1 MDSRQPI
8 SFQESPDF
16 TGYNI
21 AVSSGSAVRIRA
33 PLAIERFFDASLY
46 LLIATGFLTL
56 ASTGKLDLLS
66 LVFIAGAL
74 IVRGILLVRGREFRL
89 SERYT
94 NYATLFYVLF
104 YAADFFLLS
113 GNFVY
118 ATVHLVLFI
127 MAIKM
132 FSARR
137 QRDNLYLA
145 LLAFLMVL
153 AAAVLTVSSTF
164 FFAFLLFL
172 VLTATTFLS
181 MEMKRSAESAS
192 AHAREVPEPTVL
204 SRAVLVAA
212 VILVITTAVA
222 SPVVF
227 YVLPRTGNGY
237 LSQLAQSNDV
247 LTGFGNEVQ
256 LGQIGEIK
264 QSSSIVMHVQIY
276 GDTRGSFSNLKWR
289 GIALGLFNG
298 HKWNNPLA
306 PAAIALGNSG
316 RFYLRP
322 QSGAGFGREFD
333 AKEPRSQSHTL
344 NYRVVME
351 PLGTNVF
358 FMAPFGESIAGNY
371 RSVTQDRAAS
381 VFSDAPIGIYQAQS
395 DISETDPELL
405 RRASGGVPP
414 EIELDYLQLPKLDA
428 RIAPLAARITAGK
441 TNDYDRARAIEEYLG
456 SHYGYTL
463 KLSQAPPQDPLAEF
477 LFTRKQGHCEY
488 FASAMAIMLR
498 TLRIP
503 ARVVNGFRSAQFNDL
518 TSSYIV
524 RASEAHTWVE
534 VYFPGYGWSTFD
546 PTPPDPNPA
555 SLFRS
560 SRFSLYLDALGEF
573 WREWVI
579 NYDFNRQNNLQ
590 TKMFL
595 LTRGRILD
603 WRLTVLHK
611 YHRLLGKAR
620 KTDLRPMLRR
630 YGAALAGLV
639 LLLLIAANG
648 RNVLSSWR
656 RHRIAAR
663 PEQAPRA
670 AASIWYERMTASLAR
685 RGCEKKPA
693 QTPAEFVTSILNPE
707 LRRAV
712 SRFTRHYH
720 RARFGEMA
728 EDAKR
733 LPELYEEVETAARR

>member
-1 MDSRQPI
+1 
-8 SFQESPDF
+8 
-16 TGYNI
+16 
-21 AVSSGSAVRIRA
+21 VSSGSAVRIRA

-66 LVFIAGAL
+66 LIFIAAAL
-74 IVRGILLVRGREFRL
+74 IVRGVLLVRGREFKI

-94 NYATLFYVLF
+94 NYATLLYVLF

-127 MAIKM
+127 MVIKM

-145 LLAFLMVL
+145 LLSFLMVL
-153 AAAVLTVSSTF
+153 AAAVLTVDSTF

-172 VLTATTFLS
+172 ILTATTFLS
-181 MEMKRSAESAS
+181 MEMKRSAEAAS
-192 AHAREVPEPTVL
+192 AQAREVPEASVL
-204 SRAVLVAA
+204 GRAVLVAA
-212 VILVITTAVA
+212 VVLVISIALA
-222 SPVVF
+222 APLVF

-264 QSSSIVMHVQIY
+264 QSSAIIMHVQIY

-289 GIALGLFNG
+289 GIALGLFDG
-298 HKWNNPLA
+298 HKWSNPLMPVA
-306 PAAIALGNSG
+306 VVRGASA
-316 RFYLRP
+316 RFHLLP
-322 QSGAGFGREFD
+322 QSEAGPDPEISTRD
-333 AKEPRSQSHTL
+333 SRTHLMLT
-344 NYRVVME
+344 YRVIME
-351 PLGTNVF
+351 RVATNVF
-358 FMAPFGESIAGNY
+358 FLAPFGKWIGGDY
-371 RSVTQDRAAS
+371 RSVTQDHAAS
-381 VFSDAPIGIYQAQS
+381 VFTDEPIGIYQAQS
-395 DISETDPELL
+395 DISEIDPGLL
-405 RRASGGVPP
+405 RRASGEFPP
-414 EIELDYLQLPKLDA
+414 EIALNYLQLPKLDA

-441 TNDYDRARAIEEYLG
+441 TNNYDRARAIEDYLG
-456 SHYGYTL
+456 AHYGYTL
-463 KLSQAPPQDPLAEF
+463 KLSQTPPEDPLAEF
-477 LFTRKQGHCEY
+477 LFIRKQGHCEY

-498 TLRIP
+498 TLHIP
-503 ARVVNGFRSAQFNDL
+503 SRVVNGFRSSQFNDL

-555 SLFRS
+555 SLLRS
-560 SRFSLYLDALGEF
+560 SRMSLYLDALGEF

-590 TKMFL
+590 IRMFL
-595 LTRGRILD
+595 VSRSNLFS
-603 WRLTVLHK
+603 WRLAALRK
-611 YHRLLGKAR
+611 YYKLLNSAR
-620 KTDLRPMLRR
+620 PTDLRRTLRR
-630 YGAALAGLV
+630 YGAILAGVV
-639 LLLLIAANG
+639 LLLLIAANS
-648 RNVLSSWR
+648 RKVLSSWR
-656 RHRIAAR
+656 KHRIAAK

-685 RGCEKKPA
+685 RGCEKQPA
-693 QTPAEFVTSILNPE
+693 QTPAEFVTSILDPE

-712 SRFTRHYH
+712 SIFTQHYH

-728 EDAKR
+728 EDARR
-733 LPELYEEVETAARR
+733 LPELYEEVETAGRR

>member
-1 MDSRQPI
+1 M
-8 SFQESPDF
+8 
-16 TGYNI
+16 
-21 AVSSGSAVRIRA
+21 RIRA

-66 LVFIAGAL
+66 LLFIAAAL
-74 IVRGILLVRGREFRL
+74 IVRGVLLVRGLEFKL

-118 ATVHLVLFI
+118 ATIHLVLFI

-153 AAAVLTVSSTF
+153 AAAVLTVSSSF
-164 FFAFLLFL
+164 FFAFLMFL

-181 MEMKRSAESAS
+181 MEMKRSAETAT

-212 VILVITTAVA
+212 VILVISTAA
-222 SPVVF
+222 GAPLVF

-237 LSQLAQSNDV
+237 LSQLAQNNEV

-264 QSSSIVMHVQIY
+264 QSSSIIMHVQIY

-289 GIALGLFNG
+289 GVALGLFNG
-298 HKWNNPLA
+298 HKWSNPLA
-306 PAAIALGNSG
+306 PAAIAPGNSG

-322 QSGAGFGREFD
+322 QSGAGFGREID
-333 AKEPRSQSHTL
+333 AKDPRTQNHIL
-344 NYRVVME
+344 NYRVIME

-358 FMAPFGESIAGNY
+358 FIAPFGESVAGNY
-371 RSVTQDRAAS
+371 RSITQDRAAS
-381 VFSDAPIGIYQAQS
+381 VFSDEPIGIYLAQS
-395 DISETDPELL
+395 DVSETDPELL
-405 RRASGGVPP
+405 RRASGEVPP
-414 EIELDYLQLPKLDA
+414 EIALDYLQLPKLDA

-441 TNDYDRARAIEEYLG
+441 TNNYDRARAIEEYLG

-463 KLSQAPPQDPLAEF
+463 KLSQTPPEDPLAEF
-477 LFTRKQGHCEY
+477 LFARKQGHCEY

-503 ARVVNGFRSAQFNDL
+503 SRVVNGFRSAQFNDL

-534 VYFPGYGWSTFD
+534 AYFPGYGWSTFD

-560 SRFSLYLDALGEF
+560 SRVGLYVDALGEF

-579 NYDFNRQNNLQ
+579 NYDFNRQNSLQ
-590 TKMFL
+590 SRMFL
-595 LTRGRILD
+595 FSRSSLFA
-603 WRLTVLHK
+603 WRLAVLRE
-611 YHRLLGKAR
+611 YYSLLSSAR
-620 KTDLRPMLRR
+620 RAGLRQVLRR
-630 YGAALAGLV
+630 DGAALVGLV
-639 LLLLIAANG
+639 ILLLIAANS
-648 RNVLSSWR
+648 RSVLSSWR
-656 RHRIAAR
+656 KHRIAAR

-693 QTPAEFVTSILNPE
+693 QTPAEFVTSILDPE

-712 SRFTRHYH
+712 STFTQHYH

-728 EDAKR
+728 EDARR
-733 LPELYEEVETAARR
+733 LPELYEEVEIAARR